1 MKWAKYILSTKL
13 TRIENR
19 VKQTLQLTERI
30 QRERGSHAPGLTF
43 ARGRKQVRA
52 GRAGMAGGERGQSR
66 GSGEPPASLC
76 FPVAPFS
83 LSDAGSGASGAGPA
97 SRHAQGQR
105 PPQPHSVALPEASG
119 LADD

>member
-1 MKWAKYILSTKL
+1 MRPASPSQGAGS
-13 TRIENR
+13 RSEPAEP
-19 VKQTLQLTERI
+19 ER
-30 QRERGSHAPGLTF
+30 Q
-43 ARGRKQVRA
+43 A
-52 GRAGMAGGERGQSR
+52 GRGGQSR

-105 PPQPHSVALPEASG
+105 PPQPHSAALPEASG